1 MCLACIEGELWAA
14 YQSEMATR
22 AAATSQNDEAPQD
35 PPQDP
40 ATLNGEFGAAHAG
53 STSAPAPRAGATEP
67 IRT

>member
-22 AAATSQNDEAPQD
+22 AAAISQNDEAPQD
-35 PPQDP
+35 P
-40 ATLNGEFGAAHAG
+40 ATANGELGAAHAG
-53 STSAPAPRAGATEP
+53 PVSAPTPRAGATEP